1 MLTVGKKYEVEI
13 VDLDFNGNGVAKIE
27 EDVIFVT
34 DALKNEKGLI
44 EITKKGKNS
53 YFGKMIKR
61 TIDSPDRVSEK
72 SNLGSLDLSHLSFE
86 RQLVWQKEL
95 TEGTLKRALKQ
106 DVKVL
111 DTLTD
116 NNPFN
121 YRNKVVFHVL
131 EDEFLQLGLYTT
143 EPVKLVK
150 VDNFILA
157 NKIVNE
163 ILTKINKAK
172 IKVDPFKLKHVVFK
186 NNSQNQLVVTL
197 VSTNKNF
204 LGKDELISLLET
216 FKQVIG
222 ITINI
227 KPNDKVILGHKS
239 YEVSGTSEL
248 KEDELY
254 ITDKSFLQVNLPV
267 MKMTYDVISK
277 NITGKKIIDAY
288 CGVGSIGFYLYKKN
302 PNLTIDMIDNQVD
315 NILLA
320 NKTKREN
327 DYKSVNIIKD
337 NSEDAVE
344 GLSADTLVLD
354 PPRQGLMP
362 KLVDT
367 ILDKKFKEII
377 YLSCDLKTLT
387 RDLRLLTSTYEI
399 KTIQPI
405 KMFPQ
410 TTSLETL
417 VVLKL
422 K

>member
-1 MLTVGKKYEVEI
+1 
-13 VDLDFNGNGVAKIE
+13 
-27 EDVIFVT
+27 
-34 DALKNEKGLI
+34 
-44 EITKKGKNS
+44 
-53 YFGKMIKR
+53 MIKR